1 MTVPGYQHELPI
13 FARPRRTW
21 AQSLNGFL
29 FFMLFIPG
37 CFMVHV
43 FQLSLLP
50 LKLLSWSTWAG
61 KLYDEGIR
69 YAKGTFA
76 TLMSE

>member
-1 MTVPGYQHELPI
+1 
-13 FARPRRTW
+13 
-21 AQSLNGFL
+21 
-29 FFMLFIPG
+29 MLFIPG